1 VTKYT
6 QQQLADFPWIVS
18 CDTLRPED
26 LLPKFWSVAE
36 GLAVWL
42 DRPKMIDASTLVSL
56 AKLVGEDSKA
66 EDWNDSEAAQ
76 TMGDLFDVLGEAA
89 PVGFG
94 FGASE
99 GDGACFGFWLS
110 EEWAEALETLGF
122 GNDDPTGWASL
133 IEELEADGIEAD
145 GIEDAYQGRAEGIS
159 EERAGAAYA
168 QQLAEDVGEIDWAQ
182 APVAAYLHRLDG
194 RLARARASRRL
205 PAARPRRW
213 RLACFS
219 RSLNRFSSPIKPHL
233 PQCQTYLQNYSAA
246 STPLDG
252 CQGRWLIDNRKT
264 DGDYSYAFPVSR

>member
-1 VTKYT
+1 MCKASNHLARSVAWLRYPVTKYT
-6 QQQLADFPWIVS
+6 QQQLAGFPWIVS
-18 CDTLRPED
+18 CDTLRTED

-42 DRPKMIDASTLVSL
+42 DRPKMLDASTLVSL

-76 TMGDLFDVLGEAA
+76 TLGDLFDVLDEAA

-110 EEWAEALETLGF
+110 EDWAEALEILGF

-159 EERAGAAYA
+159 AERAGADYA
-168 QQLAEDVGEIDWAQ
+168 QQLAEDVGEIDWARLQ
-182 APVAAYLHRLDG
+182 WPLTCIDWADAWRELELADGFRLHDIG
-194 RLARARASRRL
+194 
-205 PAARPRRW
+205 
-213 RLACFS
+213 
-219 RSLNRFSSPIKPHL
+219 
-233 PQCQTYLQNYSAA
+233 
-246 STPLDG
+246 G
-252 CQGRWLIDNRKT
+252 GEWLVFRNI
-264 DGDYSYAFPVSR
+264 